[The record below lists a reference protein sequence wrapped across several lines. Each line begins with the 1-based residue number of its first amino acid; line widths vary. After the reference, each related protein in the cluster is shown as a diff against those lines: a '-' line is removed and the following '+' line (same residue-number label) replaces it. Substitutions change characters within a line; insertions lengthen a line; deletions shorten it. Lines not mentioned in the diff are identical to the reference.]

1 MKTFINDDF
10 LLHSDQASR
19 LYHDYAAELPIL
31 DYHNHISPERIAG
44 NENFRNLTHAWLDND
59 HYKWR
64 LMRAIG
70 VDERFITGDAADVE
84 KFEKWSYVV
93 PFSVRNPLYHWT
105 HLELMRYFGIG
116 DLLGPLTGKA
126 IYENASSVLQNPE
139 YSTQALLRKMNVEV
153 ICSPSD
159 PVADLSVHE
168 KIKNHNIGVK
178 VLPTWRPEKLFGIEH
193 ILSFNEYIDSL
204 SEASDIHIVT
214 LQDLVEALRKRH
226 DYFAEHGCVVA
237 DHFID
242 TFYSMDYTLEDVQ
255 AIFAHSRLH
264 KPLSW
269 DEVYTFRSYMLREM
283 AVMNHE
289 KGWVQQYHFGA
300 MRNNNSRMYN
310 AMGPDKGWDSVGDQN
325 VATRMTRFLD
335 SLDGGN
341 QLAKTI
347 LYNLN
352 PSDNAVLASM
362 LGNFNDG
369 SIKGKIQ
376 FGSAWRFNNHKSGI
390 EAHLN
395 SISNMSLLSVL
406 SGTQT
411 DSHSFLSF
419 PRHEYFRRVLCN
431 LVGEDIRKGELPEDF
446 DLLGKIVRDIS
457 YFNAKNYF
465 NF

>member
-1 MKTFINDDF
+1 
-10 LLHSDQASR
+10 
-19 LYHDYAAELPIL
+19 
-31 DYHNHISPERIAG
+31 
-44 NENFRNLTHAWLDND
+44 
-59 HYKWR
+59 
-64 LMRAIG
+64 
-70 VDERFITGDAADVE
+70 
-84 KFEKWSYVV
+84 
-93 PFSVRNPLYHWT
+93 
-105 HLELMRYFGIG
+105 
-116 DLLGPLTGKA
+116 
-126 IYENASSVLQNPE
+126 
-139 YSTQALLRKMNVEV
+139 
-153 ICSPSD
+153 
-159 PVADLSVHE
+159 
-168 KIKNHNIGVK
+168 
-178 VLPTWRPEKLFGIEH
+178 
-193 ILSFNEYIDSL
+193 
-204 SEASDIHIVT
+204 
-214 LQDLVEALRKRH
+214 
-226 DYFAEHGCVVA
+226 
-237 DHFID
+237 
-242 TFYSMDYTLEDVQ
+242 MDYTLEDVQ

-300 MRNNNSRMYN
+300 MRNNNTRMYD

-325 VATRMTRFLD
+325 VATRMARFLD
-335 SLDGGN
+335 SLDRED

-352 PSDNAVLASM
+352 PSDNAILASM

-446 DLLGKIVRDIS
+446 DLLGKIVCDIS